1 MNRKNAL
8 KLIIIFLIILF
19 FCLFC
24 LMLLLQ
30 GTLEGDNKLESD
42 KRTSNLVVST
52 LENSNPKTFQEVI
65 KKYNSEYLSREKNKI
80 YVKFAKDL
88 YDENGKSNKNYF
100 ENLISDLESFF
111 TPVDFNLIDEEK
123 NIDIQI
129 KYNSQTKKYEITFN
143 KIKDFYNETDG
154 DSYIKVDKSKIVK
167 TSPLYVSNGYLERL
181 VSNQM
186 YLSSIEK
193 YLDEGKELP
202 DGYISYKSGTI
213 KIKLAPNKSVM
224 NIIFSKDYGYSILSD
239 VESNTPLSKIYE
251 LHGDNVFGS
260 LEEKYLGYRT
270 TDLYYF
276 FYGDETSV
284 YGYSYQNNKKFE
296 ELLSKYLENK
306 DLDAFVTGIS
316 EQILSYDTFEYD
328 KNTKRAHIVFPTR
341 GIEINIENNNAKGI
355 TLYSNYYFTETTKEF
370 VKNGLIKFEP
380 GKDLVKEY
388 EVQRRAN

>member
-19 FCLFC
+19 FCLLC

-30 GTLEGDNKLESD
+30 ASVEGDSNLAND
-42 KRTSNLVVST
+42 KKTSNMIVST
-52 LENSNPKTFQEVI
+52 LESSKPKTFQEVI
-65 KKYNSEYLSREKNKI
+65 KKYNSEYLDRDKNKI
-80 YVKFAKDL
+80 YVRFGQDL
-88 YDENGKSNKNYF
+88 YNENGKSNENYF
-100 ENLISDLESFF
+100 NNLIEDLEPFF
-111 TPVDFNLIDEEK
+111 VPVDFNLVDEEK
-123 NIDIQI
+123 NIDIQMN
-129 KYNSQTKKYEITFN
+129 YNSNNKEYEITFN
-143 KIKDFYNETDG
+143 KTKDFYKETDG
-154 DSYIKVDKSKIVK
+154 DSYINVDTSEIVK

-181 VSNQM
+181 VANQM

-193 YLDEGKELP
+193 YLDEGKELS
-202 DGYISYKSGTI
+202 DGYISYKNGTI

-239 VESNTPLSKIYE
+239 VESNTSLSKIYE
-251 LHGDNVFGS
+251 LHNDNVFGS
-260 LEEKYLGYRT
+260 LNEGYLGYRT

-296 ELLSKYLENK
+296 DLLSKYLQNK
-306 DLDAFVTGIS
+306 DLDTFVNGIS

-328 KNTKRAHIVFPTR
+328 KDIKKAHIVFPTR
-341 GIEINIENNNAKGI
+341 GIEINIENNDPRGI
-355 TLYSNYYFTETTKEF
+355 TLYSNYYFTDTTKEF
-370 VKNGLIKFEP
+370 VKNGLINFEA

>member
-19 FCLFC
+19 FCLLC

-30 GTLEGDNKLESD
+30 ASVEGDSNLAND
-42 KRTSNLVVST
+42 KKTSNMIVST
-52 LENSNPKTFQEVI
+52 LESSKPKTFQEVI
-65 KKYNSEYLSREKNKI
+65 KKYNSEYLDRDKNKI
-80 YVKFAKDL
+80 YVSFGQDL
-88 YDENGKSNKNYF
+88 YNENGKSNENYF
-100 ENLISDLESFF
+100 NNLIEDLEPFF
-111 TPVDFNLIDEEK
+111 VPVDFNLVDEEK
-123 NIDIQI
+123 NIDIQMN
-129 KYNSQTKKYEITFN
+129 YNSNNKEYEITFN
-143 KIKDFYNETDG
+143 KTKDFYKETDG
-154 DSYIKVDKSKIVK
+154 DSYINVDTSEIVK

-181 VSNQM
+181 VANQM

-193 YLDEGKELP
+193 YLDEGKELS
-202 DGYISYKSGTI
+202 DGYMSYKNGTI

-239 VESNTPLSKIYE
+239 VESNTSLSKIYE
-251 LHGDNVFGS
+251 LHNDNVFGS
-260 LEEKYLGYRT
+260 LDEGYLGYRT

-296 ELLSKYLENK
+296 DLLSKYLQNK
-306 DLDAFVTGIS
+306 DLDTFVNGIS

-328 KNTKRAHIVFPTR
+328 KDIKKAHIVFPTR
-341 GIEINIENNNAKGI
+341 GIEINIENNDPRGI
-355 TLYSNYYFTETTKEF
+355 TLYSNYYFTDTTKEF
-370 VKNGLIKFEP
+370 VKNGLINFEA

>member
-19 FCLFC
+19 FCLLC
-24 LMLLLQ
+24 LMILLQ
-30 GTLEGDNKLESD
+30 SSLGENNDLKKNKEVA
-42 KRTSNLVVST
+42 NIAVST
-52 LENSNPKTFQEVI
+52 LEDSKPKTFQEVI
-65 KKYNSEYLSREKNKI
+65 EKYNSEYLSRDKNKI
-80 YVKFAKDL
+80 YVRFSMYL
-88 YDENGKSNKNYF
+88 YDENGKSNENYF
-100 ENLISDLESFF
+100 TNLIEDLRPFF
-111 TPVDFNLIDEEK
+111 IPVDFNLIDEEK
-123 NIDIQI
+123 NIDIEM
-129 KYNSQTKKYEITFN
+129 KYNSNDKQYKITFN
-143 KIKDFYNETDG
+143 KIKDFYKETDG
-154 DSYIKVDKSKIVK
+154 DSYTKVDTSEIVK

-202 DGYISYKSGTI
+202 NGYISYKNGTI

-251 LHGDNVFGS
+251 LHSDNVFGS
-260 LEEKYLGYRT
+260 LNEKYLGYRT

-306 DLDAFVTGIS
+306 DLDAFVNGIS

-328 KNTKRAHIVFPTR
+328 KNIKKAHIVFPTR
-341 GIEINIENNNAKGI
+341 GIEINIENNDPKGI
-355 TLYSNYYFTETTKEF
+355 TLYSNYYFTDITREF
-370 VKNGLIKFEP
+370 VKNGLINFEAD
-380 GKDLVKEY
+380 KDLVKEY
-388 EVQRRAN
+388 EVQRREN